1 MGARSASTAQ
11 RPALAGPQSQSASRG
26 ELMLAGLLLG
36 QSMCIIDVLVVN
48 VAMPG
53 RGTGCSPGGRA
64 MLRSPSI

>member
-1 MGARSASTAQ
+1 
-11 RPALAGPQSQSASRG
+11 
-26 ELMLAGLLLG
+26 MLAGLLLG

-48 VAMPG
+48 VARVG